1 MKFKWYPVAI
11 VALCLGIV
19 VLLLGRFDFEIAIE
33 PNSPTASP
41 TLDTFET
48 PPELS
53 PTPTPRPTVS
63 PSPSYPPVTPTP
75 GGLRVSNQT
84 QSPVR
89 VALLYQQDGEKNYSK
104 PAHWDFAPGEGS
116 SQGLILSL
124 PNRDLRLREG
134 DILVAFAQDGSR
146 QYWGPFVVGETNEP
160 ILEPQTQEWQ
170 LILQP

>member
-11 VALCLGIV
+11 VTLCLGIV
-19 VLLLGRFDFEIAIE
+19 VLLIGRFDFEIAIE

-41 TLDTFET
+41 RLDTSET
-48 PPELS
+48 PLEL
-53 PTPTPRPTVS
+53 TPTAS

-84 QSPVR
+84 ESPVR
-89 VALLYQQDGEKNYSK
+89 VALLHQQEGEKNYSK
-104 PAHWDFAPGEGS
+104 PAHWDFAPGEGR

-146 QYWGPFVVGETNEP
+146 QYWGPFVVGETNQP